1 MGLIEVIP
9 NSLTSNS
16 HFIEIFSIVH
26 NLPNKF
32 YAFGYYDFFIA
43 SKSNF
48 ELLLFKRTAQIS
60 G

>member
-16 HFIEIFSIVH
+16 HFIDIFSIH
-26 NLPNKF
+26 NLSNKF

-48 ELLLFKRTAQIS
+48 ELLLFKSTAQIS